1 MGLRTEGMPG
11 TYHIELRQFP
21 HNFCHFNLS
30 EQQLRRIVEPWVAGE
45 SVELG
50 ERKWDPHRAKLTI
63 LEGPQIPNGKLTMG
77 RGWSVA
83 QREGQDI
90 TRRLLVRPKEQRHP
104 AELPATDSPSAA
116 SLADSLALE
125 VLASLRDAPATLSD
139 AWRLA
144 AARSPRSSAEQSLA
158 LAEQALRS
166 LLRSRLIVLMPPHS
180 ASPGRH
186 SGGDD
191 GVDEDQLE
199 ELMRAVDSWTG
210 DGTSSGI
217 RVRRA

>member
-1 MGLRTEGMPG
+1 MPG

-30 EQQLRRIVEPWVAGE
+30 EQQLRRIVEPWLAGE

-63 LEGPQIPNGKLTMG
+63 LEGSPIPNDQLTMG

-83 QREGQDI
+83 RREGKDV
-90 TRRLLVRPKEQRHP
+90 TRRVLAQPTERPHP
-104 AELPATDSPSAA
+104 AELPATDSASAT

-125 VLASLRDAPATLSD
+125 VLASLSDRPAMLSE

-144 AARSPRSSAEQSLA
+144 AARFPGSSAEQSLA

-166 LLRSRLIVLMPPHS
+166 LLRSRLIVLMLPRS

-199 ELMRAVDSWTG
+199 ELMRDVDSWTG

-217 RVRRA
+217 SMRRA

>member
-1 MGLRTEGMPG
+1 MPD

-21 HNFCHFNLS
+21 HNFCRFNLS
-30 EQQLRRIVEPWVAGE
+30 DQQLRRIVERWVAGE

-63 LEGPQIPNGKLTMG
+63 LEGPRIPNGQLTMG
-77 RGWSVA
+77 RGWPVA
-83 QREGQDI
+83 QRESEDI
-90 TRRLLVRPKEQRHP
+90 TRRVLAQPKGQRHP
-104 AELPATDSPSAA
+104 AELPAADSPSAA
-116 SLADSLALE
+116 GLADSLALE
-125 VLASLRDAPATLSD
+125 VLASLSDAPATLSD

-144 AARSPRSSAEQSLA
+144 AARSPRSSAGQSLA

-166 LLRSRLIVLMPPHS
+166 LLRSRLIVLIPPGA

-186 SGGDD
+186 FGGGDD
-191 GVDEDQLE
+191 LDEDRLE

-210 DGTSSGI
+210 DGASTGI
-217 RVRRA
+217 RMRRT